1 MGKRTYTPKQLLQ
14 KQYST
19 LDWGGPWAAAF
30 GQPELNETWFIVG
43 PSAGGKSSFV
53 MQLSKQ
59 LCNFGKV
66 MYLSYEEGTSMSV
79 QERLERFRMDEVNA
93 SFMLCEGFSLADLRQ
108 ALGRRR
114 SAKFVVVDSFQLS
127 GWSYEDAERLR
138 EEFPQKS
145 FIYVSQEWK
154 GQPLG
159 KPAMRLRYLS
169 GVKIR
174 VSGFRAYC
182 QGRFSGDP
190 GSYYTVWEEGVIRIS
205 NNV

>member
-30 GQPELNETWFIVG
+30 GQPELNETWFIGG

-190 GSYYTVWEEGVIRIS
+190 GSFYTVWEEGVIRIS

>member
-1 MGKRTYTPKQLLQ
+1 
-14 KQYST
+14 
-19 LDWGGPWAAAF
+19 
-30 GQPELNETWFIVG
+30 
-43 PSAGGKSSFV
+43 
-53 MQLSKQ
+53 
-59 LCNFGKV
+59 
-66 MYLSYEEGTSMSV
+66 MSV